1 MADNLQHS
9 PERQHAPSA
18 EKIEKKQ
25 DDSRELRETSRE
37 FVEGVSEVVES
48 VESSEIAEKTAEDKK
63 KGPQGQFPQKGGGQV
78 QVTLQKLILPRIEV
92 MQIQIA
98 TAIKKEIVILEKE
111 AKKVMDNPFA
121 FTVVIGKIRN
131 LRHILAELTHVTF
144 ETLKGWWMQFV
155 KKS

>member
-1 MADNLQHS
+1 MANNLQQT
-9 PERQHAPSA
+9 PERQKTSPA

-48 VESSEIAEKTAEDKK
+48 VESSEISEKTGEDKK

-98 TAIKKEIVILEKE
+98 TAIKKEIVVLEKE
-111 AKKVMDNPFA
+111 AKKVVDNPFA
-121 FTVVIGKIRN
+121 LTAVVAKIRQ
-131 LRHILAELTHVTF
+131 LRDILGNLTHATF